1 MEILMFDSYDDG
13 NDNYDVET
21 PADREHWR
29 QEEYRRRRQE
39 DKEYMSDEEFND
51 KYNRPPY

>member
-1 MEILMFDSYDDG
+1 MFDSYDDG
-13 NDNYDVET
+13 HDTYDVET

-51 KYNRPPY
+51 KYDRCPY